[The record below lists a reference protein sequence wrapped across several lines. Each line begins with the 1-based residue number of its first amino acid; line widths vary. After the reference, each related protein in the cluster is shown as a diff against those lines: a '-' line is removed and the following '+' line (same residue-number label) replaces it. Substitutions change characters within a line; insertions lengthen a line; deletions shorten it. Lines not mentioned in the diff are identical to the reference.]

1 MNNDQYRGKILFK
14 NGKPIL
20 ADELVRQIFADQL
33 VRQKVV
39 YLPDFRAKKK
49 RELGWWRKIHPLQAL
64 QVPVAI
70 VMIITVISGMIFTA
84 RENWQT
90 ASSMWLASFL
100 FMSLLWYFEYHMRKD
115 FDLFKTE
122 D

>member
-1 MNNDQYRGKILFK
+1 MNERQGHLKLVASNK
-14 NGKPIL
+14 NLTP
-20 ADELVRQIFADQL
+20 R
-33 VRQKVV
+33 
-39 YLPDFRAKKK
+39 KKK
-49 RELGWWRKIHPLQAL
+49 VHWWRKVHPLQAL

-70 VMIITVISGMIFTA
+70 IMIITVISGMIFTA
-84 RENWQT
+84 RENWHT
-90 ASSMWLASFL
+90 ASVMWLASFL